1 MTPYKTLIKV
11 FAGSIAT
18 FAVAYTM
25 NMVLPQIADRRAAP
39 EIGELECN

>member
-1 MTPYKTLIKV
+1 MTPCRTLIKV

-25 NMVLPQIADRRAAP
+25 NMVLQVADQRAAP